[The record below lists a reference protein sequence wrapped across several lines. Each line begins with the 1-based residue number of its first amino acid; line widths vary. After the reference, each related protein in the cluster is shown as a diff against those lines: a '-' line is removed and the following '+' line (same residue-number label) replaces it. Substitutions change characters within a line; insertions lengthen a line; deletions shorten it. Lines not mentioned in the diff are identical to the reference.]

1 MRKKSPMSRSQMMR
15 AVRSRNTAPERIVRR
30 GLFRMGFRFRLQR
43 RDLPGTP
50 DLFVLRYRV
59 VVFVNGCFW
68 HQHGCASTTR
78 PRSNTEFWNR
88 KLDGNASRDVRTL
101 RELSM
106 GGFRVAVVWE
116 CSLKKN
122 VDRSL
127 ERLAD
132 FITGDE
138 EFIEI

>member
-1 MRKKSPMSRSQMMR
+1 MR
-15 AVRSRNTAPERIVRR
+15 AVRSRNTAPEWIVRR

-88 KLDGNASRDVRTL
+88 KLDGNVSRDVRTL
-101 RELSM
+101 RELFM

-122 VDRSL
+122 ADRSL

>member
-1 MRKKSPMSRSQMMR
+1 MSRSQMMR

>member
-1 MRKKSPMSRSQMMR
+1 MSRSQMMR
-15 AVRSRNTAPERIVRR
+15 AVRSRNTAPEWIVRR

-122 VDRSL
+122 ADRSL

>member
-1 MRKKSPMSRSQMMR
+1 MSRSQMMR

-101 RELSM
+101 RELFM

-122 VDRSL
+122 ADRSL

>member
-1 MRKKSPMSRSQMMR
+1 MSRSQMMR

-88 KLDGNASRDVRTL
+88 KLDGNVSRDVRTL

-116 CSLKKN
+116 CSLKKDAN
-122 VDRSL
+122 RSL
-127 ERLAD
+127 ERLSD

>member
-1 MRKKSPMSRSQMMR
+1 MMR
-15 AVRSRNTAPERIVRR
+15 AVRSGNTVPERIVRR

-88 KLDGNASRDVRTL
+88 KLDGNVSRDVRTL

-106 GGFRVAVVWE
+106 GCFRVAVVWE
-116 CSLKKN
+116 CSLKKDA
-122 VDRSL
+122 DRSL
-127 ERLAD
+127 ERLSD

>member
-1 MRKKSPMSRSQMMR
+1 MSRSQIMR
-15 AVRSRNTAPERIVRR
+15 AVRSRNTAPEWIVRR

-122 VDRSL
+122 ADRSL

>member
-1 MRKKSPMSRSQMMR
+1 MSRSQMMR
-15 AVRSRNTAPERIVRR
+15 AVRSGNTAPERIVRR

-88 KLDGNASRDVRTL
+88 KLDGNVSRDVRTL

-116 CSLKKN
+116 CSLKKDT
-122 VDRSL
+122 DRSL
-127 ERLAD
+127 ERLSD

>member
-1 MRKKSPMSRSQMMR
+1 MMR
-15 AVRSRNTAPERIVRR
+15 AVRSRNTAPEWIVRR

-122 VDRSL
+122 ADRSL

>member
-1 MRKKSPMSRSQMMR
+1 MMR

-101 RELSM
+101 RELFM

-122 VDRSL
+122 ADRSL